1 MTGSLIPQPNQGTSS
16 ELAPLSANGRGDM
29 PLNGPEGGAI
39 PWLRYLAAVQRH
51 RWLIMAFTVTGLA
64 LGVAATRFIRPEYT
78 ATATIFIEKS
88 REAGGPI
95 RPEGLLESSGWVD
108 LMRSWVVLDSTS
120 VRLRLYLK
128 NEPGDSLAFA
138 GFGVADRFS
147 PGNFVLTVRPDGRT
161 FELHDQRGTLVEAG
175 SIGDSIGR
183 RIGFR
188 WAPPAAALGRDRK
201 IRFSVVTPREASAA
215 LIKRLSLFMPVDGNF
230 LDLSLSGADPYQT
243 AAILNTLS
251 EQFVGLAADLKRRK
265 LTILAATIQEQ
276 VQTTRADLERA
287 ENALESFRTSTITLP
302 NEGVPVAAGLL
313 QTQPTVISNFFRQKI
328 ELEQLRTDRKAL
340 EDVLAK
346 TQAGELAVDAFQ
358 TIPAVRAA
366 PDLTRALTELS
377 NAEAELRALRNRYT
391 DEYKPLRDLADR
403 IAVIRQSTIPA
414 YANALIAQ
422 LRNQEQALESQIS
435 TAAADIQKIPERT
448 IMEQRLTREASSAA
462 ELFTNLQNR
471 YEEAKLSLASA
482 IPDVRVLVP
491 AVAPSRPNRNRAPI
505 IILIGFIAGL
515 GGGVG
520 LAILMDV
527 LDKRFRYPEQVTDEL
542 GLSILGAV
550 PAIRKKRDGP
560 MNDEET
566 SQVVEAFRTIRLNLA
581 HSYGAAGPVLLTI
594 SSPGPGE
601 GKSLVSS
608 NLALSFAD
616 AGYQTLLVDG
626 DIRRGELHRM
636 FNVDRRPGLMDYLAG
651 SCPVEDVVRPSGHR
665 GLSVVACG
673 TRRQQ
678 GPELLGSTAM
688 TLFMADMKAR
698 FNVII
703 VDSPPMGAGIDP
715 FVLSTATGHL
725 LLVLRSGETDR
736 ALAEAKLKLLDR
748 LPIRLLGAV
757 LNDIRATEGAYKYYG
772 YVYGYSAEE
781 DGSPAQIS
789 SRAGSEIS

>member
-1 MTGSLIPQPNQGTSS
+1 MTGSLIPQPNPGTSS

-215 LIKRLSLFMPVDGNF
+215 LI
-230 LDLSLSGADPYQT
+230 
-243 AAILNTLS
+243 
-251 EQFVGLAADLKRRK
+251 K